1 MEGRG
6 PFFGAAAFRLPQWVR
21 DISPFTHIPKVPA
34 ADITAVPLVSLVAIS
49 VALGV
54 AALVA
59 FRRRNLSLPV

>member
-34 ADITAVPLVSLVAIS
+34 AITAVPLVSLVAIS